1 MTRYAVK
8 PENVTKTV
16 KASGAYLRVHFKNTR
31 ETAHALRGLSLE
43 KATAYLQAVK
53 DHKRCIP
60 FTRFHGGVGRT
71 GQAKEFKWTM
81 GRWPIKSVELVE
93 GLLQNA
99 AANAEVKGLD
109 AGKLFI
115 SHIQVNRAPK
125 QRRRTY
131 RAHGRINPYQSSPSH
146 VELVLTEKAED
157 VPKAADAPV
166 AAKALTRRRA
176 AVQRTAARHAK
187 K

>member
-8 PENVTKTV
+8 PESATKTV

-31 ETAHALRGLSLE
+31 ETAHALRGLTLA
-43 KATAYLQAVK
+43 KAKAYLQAVK
-53 DHKRCIP
+53 DHKRCVP

-71 GQAKEFKWTM
+71 GQAKEFGWTM

-93 GLLQNA
+93 SLIENA
-99 AANAEVKGLD
+99 AANAEAKGLD
-109 AGKLFI
+109 QSKLYV

-146 VELVLTEKAED
+146 VELIMTEKPED
-157 VPKAADAPV
+157 VPKAAEDKV

-176 AVQRTAARHAK
+176 AVQRTAARHARK
-187 K
+187 